1 MTLLTIGGAVVVIL
15 PYHIV
20 MMTLALLGRRKYLS
34 PWASRLLYGY
44 YALLAITQLS
54 LMDGGDTPESIGSV
68 LTLVGVPEV
77 FNTILNLGGLSLG
90 LLAMSGLIVVLA
102 IDIKRNRQAK

>member
-1 MTLLTIGGAVVVIL
+1 
-15 PYHIV
+15 
-20 MMTLALLGRRKYLS
+20 
-34 PWASRLLYGY
+34 
-44 YALLAITQLS
+44 
-54 LMDGGDTPESIGSV
+54 MDGGDTPESIGSV